1 MLTFVDNNSEKLQY
15 EEFRCKSL

>member
-1 MLTFVDNNSEKLQY
+1 MILLTNLNNSTH

>member
-1 MLTFVDNNSEKLQY
+1 VLLFFLEISVY

>member
-1 MLTFVDNNSEKLQY
+1 MVLF

>member
-1 MLTFVDNNSEKLQY
+1 MQKPLNAY